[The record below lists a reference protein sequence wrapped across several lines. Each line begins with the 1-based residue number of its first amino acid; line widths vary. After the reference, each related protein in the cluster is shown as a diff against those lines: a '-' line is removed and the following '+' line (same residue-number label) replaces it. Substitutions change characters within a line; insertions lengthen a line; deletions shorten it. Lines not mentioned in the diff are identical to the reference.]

1 MSKLTFNTSKIVDIL
16 NKRSNTFIRTPE
28 PTELC
33 ELDSVTMLAD
43 WLYSASRDN
52 VFSQETFIHLSNY
65 LDTIP
70 SIGEYHLNI
79 CSI

>member
-33 ELDSVTMLAD
+33 ELDSMMILAD
-43 WLYSASRDN
+43 WLNSASRDH
-52 VFSQETFIHLSNY
+52 VISQDIYIYLSKY
-65 LDTIP
+65 LNTIP
-70 SIGEYHLNI
+70 NIGEYHLNS